1 MKAPANADQSIS
13 DQREG
18 GGYNTIAGRTRIIF
32 SISDQREG
40 GGYNLTD

>member
-1 MKAPANADQSIS
+1 MALHSIS

-18 GGYNTIAGRTRIIF
+18 GGYNHYEVIDEVTG

-40 GGYNLTD
+40 GGYNI